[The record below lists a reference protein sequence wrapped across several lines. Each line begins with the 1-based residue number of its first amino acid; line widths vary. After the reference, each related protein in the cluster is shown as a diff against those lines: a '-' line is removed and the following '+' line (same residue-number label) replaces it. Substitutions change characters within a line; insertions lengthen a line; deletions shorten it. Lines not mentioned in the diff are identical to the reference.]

1 MSFITNEQYNKF
13 NMLVKN
19 INNIIDCIN
28 LSEVSKIEINIDNL
42 PKIDCEKFM
51 EDIEINLKEYNQY
64 FYY

>member
-13 NMLVKN
+13 NMFVKN

-42 PKIDCEKFM
+42 PKFNCEKFM
-51 EDIEINLKEYNQY
+51 KDIEVNLKEQNLY
-64 FYY
+64 F

>member
-13 NMLVKN
+13 NMFVKN

-42 PKIDCEKFM
+42 PKFDCEKFM
-51 EDIEINLKEYNQY
+51 KDIEINLKEYNQY

>member
-13 NMLVKN
+13 NMFAKN

-42 PKIDCEKFM
+42 PKFNCEKFM
-51 EDIEINLKEYNQY
+51 KDIEVNLKEQNLY
-64 FYY
+64 F